1 MAKPSSRQELIDYCK
16 RQLGAPVLQ
25 INIDDDQVSDVID
38 DAIQFYQ
45 EWHYD
50 GVERMYLKHK
60 ISPEDVERFNNKEFS
75 YDGIS
80 PPTNNS
86 QTLIT
91 TTAKTIST
99 TDQTLIDSFDLN
111 FLNSAEYSIE
121 IIQNSL
127 TQTTKILLTH
137 DGTTSY
143 ITEYGTLF
151 SGNSAF
157 ATFDAEI
164 SSGFVKLFIKLDSS
178 DTANIK
184 VSRTSMTVGS
194 STFTGGTPTT
204 WEESTNYISIPDHVI
219 GISKVFGVSSNWIR
233 NDLFGLSN
241 QYFLM
246 DMFSFSSGFAFG
258 NFDMTNYY
266 MIRQY
271 FETMDMI
278 VNTGALVQYRFNKRQ
293 DRLYLDIDVARIQ
306 EGNYLLIDCHR
317 ALDPEKW
324 SQVYNDSFV
333 KRYATALMKRQWGQ
347 NLIKYNNVQLPGG
360 ITLNGRQ
367 IWEDGENE
375 VKQLEADMALKYTL
389 PPMDA
394 IG

>member
-1 MAKPSSRQELIDYCK
+1 MAKPSTRQELVDYCK

-25 INIDDDQVSDVID
+25 INIADEQVDDIID
-38 DAIQFYQ
+38 TAIQFYQ

-50 GVERMYLKHK
+50 GVERMYLKHL
-60 ISPEDVERFNNKEFS
+60 ITAEDVTRFTES
-75 YDGIS
+75 DELTSTADPDGS
-80 PPTNNS
+80 
-86 QTLIT
+86 
-91 TTAKTIST
+91 
-99 TDQTLIDSFDLN
+99 
-111 FLNSAEYSIE
+111 
-121 IIQNSL
+121 
-127 TQTTKILLTH
+127 
-137 DGTTSY
+137 
-143 ITEYGTLF
+143 
-151 SGNSAF
+151 
-157 ATFDAEI
+157 
-164 SSGFVKLFIKLDSS
+164 
-178 DTANIK
+178 
-184 VSRTSMTVGS
+184 
-194 STFTGGTPTT
+194 T
-204 WEESTNYISIPDHVI
+204 WENRKNFIEVPDHVI

-246 DMFSFSSGFAFG
+246 DVFSFSSGFAFG

-278 VNTGALVQYRFNKRQ
+278 VNTGALVEYRFNKRQ

-317 ALDPEKW
+317 ALDPEEW
-324 SQVYNDSFV
+324 TQVYNDSFV

-375 VKQLEADMALKYTL
+375 VNQLEADMPLKYTL